1 MSDKFEEF
9 MKKNIPAAEGALNP
23 LELSQRKNWLPGIAA
38 SGLLAASLAITLVNR
53 TPEYDFSE
61 DEISLEDEF
70 PTEYQETEKFF
81 EEI

>member
-9 MKKNIPAAEGALNP
+9 IKRNVPAAEGPLNP
-23 LELSQRKNWLPGIAA
+23 LDLPSRKSWLPGIAV
-38 SGLLAASLAITLVNR
+38 SGVLAASLALTLVNR

-61 DEISLEDEF
+61 DEISLDDEF
-70 PTEYQETEKFF
+70 PTEYQDTEKFL